1 VKTGKYI
8 LGLDSDEEQKGVHLW
23 LPKSSTADASTS
35 AGGDRDFMKS
45 YGALRAIQDLLT
57 KSVDAI
63 CGESPSVI
71 TTRVRKH
78 LRNTNQRIRIGTL
91 NGEGLVQRKQF
102 AQTWYKNW
110 YKHYKSGNRP
120 DNWPSTLAEANGNAN
135 SGRVAAIGGM
145 KNVAEGKD
153 DADVS
158 TGGCGKG
165 SDNTE
170 AGGEG
175 SGKKSKLRVSWIP
188 SICAL
193 LRRILEM
200 LLLWNTLTF
209 FDFFFLFILSAGD
222 MCCAGRI
229 RNA

>member
-1 VKTGKYI
+1 
-8 LGLDSDEEQKGVHLW
+8 
-23 LPKSSTADASTS
+23 
-35 AGGDRDFMKS
+35 
-45 YGALRAIQDLLT
+45 
-57 KSVDAI
+57 
-63 CGESPSVI
+63 
-71 TTRVRKH
+71 
-78 LRNTNQRIRIGTL
+78 L

-120 DNWPSTLAEANGNAN
+120 ENWPSTLAEANGNAN
-135 SGRVAAIGGM
+135 SGRVAAISGM

-158 TGGCGKG
+158 TGGFGKG

-170 AGGEG
+170 GGEG

-193 LRRILEM
+193 
-200 LLLWNTLTF
+200 
-209 FDFFFLFILSAGD
+209 
-222 MCCAGRI
+222 
-229 RNA
+229 